1 MEKWARL
8 NFQPCLP
15 IGKGG
20 TRITGCDEH
29 IALSLKA
36 ACEGAVLL
44 KNENNLLPLAKDAR
58 IAIFGKA
65 QFDFVKGGGGSGDV
79 SCAYVTNI
87 YDGIKRCAPQAE
99 LFEELSSFYREYVKE
114 ELKKEPVGIY
124 KEMGC
129 TCRER
134 GTIDEPQLDEALI
147 KRAAQFSDTAIIT
160 ISRFSGEGWDHTFNG
175 DDNYFYLSPNEKA
188 MVASVCK
195 SFSKILVVLNVGA
208 VTDVTWFSENPD
220 IGAALQIWQNGM
232 EGGFAAAR
240 MLFGDAYPAGRLVD
254 TFARRL
260 EDYPSS
266 DGFEESR
273 KYVKYREDVFV
284 GYRYFET
291 IPKADKTVVYPFGY
305 GLNYTRFCISDTK
318 ISVADKKISVTAT
331 VTNIGEKSGKEVV
344 QIYFSAPKGSI
355 TKPKK
360 QLAAF
365 FKTPQLEKGEKFTG
379 SAVFD
384 IADMALYD
392 DTGAIQKSAY
402 VLEKGDYVFYVGKNV
417 RDCEKQDFV
426 YRVSENT
433 VVKQLT
439 QLCPPRTL
447 DKRMKDDGS
456 FTAAENVTREM
467 LLYPAEKPCGIA
479 PDIRAVLHDVYEN
492 KISVDDFL
500 AQFNND
506 DLLTL
511 LTGCKNRGVANTS
524 GMGGMEQYGI
534 PPVMTTD
541 GPAGVRIK
549 EKTGITTTA
558 FPVATLLACTWDEK
572 LLEEI
577 GKAGALE
584 AKENNLFIW
593 LTPALNIHRSP
604 LCGRNFEYY
613 SEDPYISGKMAAA
626 MVRGIQS
633 VGVSA
638 CAKHFACNNKET
650 ERTIS
655 DSVVSERAL
664 REIYLRGFEI
674 CVKEAAPDMIM
685 TSYNKVNGIYS
696 SENGELLEGILRG
709 EWGFSG
715 MVTTDWV
722 NYANHIKEIAAG
734 NDIKMPC
741 ESFKEGE
748 APRSQLIR
756 SAKRVLGM
764 ILKKE

>member
-1 MEKWARL
+1 MEKWARS
-8 NFQPCLP
+8 NYQPCLP
-15 IGKGG
+15 IGKHGA
-20 TRITGCDEH
+20 RITGCSEH
-29 IALSLKA
+29 TELSLNA

-44 KNENNLLPLAKDAR
+44 KNESNLLPLKKDAR

-79 SCAYVTNI
+79 GCAYVTDI
-87 YDGIKRCAPQAE
+87 YEGIKRCAPQAKV
-99 LFEELSSFYREYVKE
+99 FEELSLFYKEYVKE
-114 ELKKEPVGIY
+114 ELLKEPLGIY
-124 KEMGC
+124 KEIGC
-129 TCRER
+129 TYREN
-134 GTIDEPQLDEALI
+134 GMIDEPQLDENLI
-147 KRAAQFSDTAIIT
+147 KRAAQFTDTAIIT
-160 ISRFSGEGWDHTFNG
+160 ISRFSGEGWDHTFKEG
-175 DDNYFYLSPNEKA
+175 DNYFYLSPNEKA
-188 MVASVCK
+188 MVNSVCK
-195 SFSKILVVLNVGA
+195 NFSKVLVVLNVGA
-208 VTDVTWFSENPD
+208 VTDVTWFSDNPD
-220 IGAALQIWQNGM
+220 IGAAFQIWQNGM
-232 EGGFAAAR
+232 EGGFAAAK
-240 MLFGDAYPAGRLVD
+240 MIFGDAYPAGRLAD
-254 TFARRL
+254 TYARRL

-266 DGFEESR
+266 DGFEESCE
-273 KYVKYREDVFV
+273 YVKYREDIFV

-291 IPKADKTVVYPFGY
+291 IPGAQKAVVYPFGY
-305 GLNYTRFCISDTK
+305 GLNYTQFCISDVNVCAK
-318 ISVADKKISVTAT
+318 DKKIFVTAT
-331 VTNIGEKSGKEVV
+331 VTNIGERCGKEVV
-344 QIYFSAPKGSI
+344 QVYFSAPKGSI

-379 SAVFD
+379 TAAFD

-392 DTGAIQKSAY
+392 DTGIIQKSAY
-402 VLEKGDYVFYVGKNV
+402 VLEKGGYVFYVGKNV

-426 YRVSENT
+426 YTVSENT

-447 DKRMKDDGS
+447 DKRMNDDGS
-456 FTAAENVTREM
+456 FTKAENAARER
-467 LLYPAEKPCGIA
+467 LLYPAKKPCGIA
-479 PDIRAVLHDVYEN
+479 PEKKAVLKDVYEN
-492 KISVDDFL
+492 KVSVDDFL

-506 DLLTL
+506 ELLTL
-511 LTGCKNRGVANTS
+511 LTGCKNKGVANTS
-524 GMGGMEQYGI
+524 GMGGMGKYGI
-534 PPVMTTD
+534 PPIMTTD
-541 GPAGVRIK
+541 GPAGVRIDK
-549 EKTGITTTA
+549 KTGITTTA
-558 FPVATLLACTWDEK
+558 FPVATLLACTWNEK

-577 GKAGALE
+577 GAAGALE
-584 AKENNLFIW
+584 AKENNLFVW

-638 CAKHFACNNKET
+638 CAKHFVCNNKET
-650 ERTIS
+650 ERKIS
-655 DSVVSERAL
+655 DSVLSERAL

-685 TSYNKVNGIYS
+685 TSYNKMNGIYTA
-696 SENGELLEGILRG
+696 ENGELLEGILRG

-722 NYANHIKEIAAG
+722 NLANHIDEIAAG
-734 NDIKMPC
+734 NDVKMPC
-741 ESFKEGE
+741 ETCKKGE